1 MTTEPRAAQP
11 AFNSEYP
18 PQSSKMARPAKP
30 FVTNIMIKKGKI
42 TSTAVDMA
50 PDLAFRRGFNPA
62 LAAGFLPLA
71 EGFLP
76 SRPLTATG
84 PAPSTRGARH
94 AA

>member
-18 PQSSKMARPAKP
+18 PQSSKTARPANP

-42 TSTAVDMA
+42 TSIAVDMA

-62 LAAGFLPLA
+62 LAAGTHA
-71 EGFLP
+71 

-84 PAPSTRGARH
+84 PAPSTRGARD